1 MNTFHLYQLIQRE
14 LVQQVLDDIDDV
26 YLVHLQNRI
35 TVQVS
40 TDIKEMIL
48 PLSQLYRKITLKITQ
63 AIQINCRNSV

>member
-40 TDIKEMIL
+40 MNIKEIL
-48 PLSQLYRKITLKITQ
+48 LCLSQLYRKITPKITQ
-63 AIQINCRNSV
+63 AIQINYRNGV